1 MSSIPNLDPLQAP
14 EFDPFVLSPLDH
26 SIGFLHLAPFLTFEA
41 QDVNKCVSVIEA
53 GLARCIELL
62 PFLSGNVAPSN
73 RLPGKENVLEVR
85 PSTADFLQQHPMLT
99 VRNHDAF
106 VNPKNGT
113 PVVNYDFI
121 NNESFISILPT
132 MALEELSPVLR
143 LQANVMRDGVIV
155 CFCFHHMVMDGAGM
169 VGVMKSIASCCKNPG
184 ATLDNLPTTPLQQ
197 EKSRKMILEAGA
209 APSSHSEITTGR
221 GATVFDLQGE
231 ISSDFVSRIISLDT
245 TKIKALQAASMEK
258 LKSAHAGSE
267 VSISRNAIV
276 TSVLWMSFT
285 RARHLLSAANGE
297 KGPSESS
304 AIMASEIRQKI
315 QPGLPSSYFGNGVV
329 GAHAY
334 SPVEPILSAT
344 KESSHPISHSISPN
358 LKEMDILAELALQI
372 QKAFNSITAE
382 FVQDYIRHIVT
393 QNDWSLP
400 PRVAD
405 VAVSSLRSFRLY
417 ELDFGPAFGPVQRFD
432 MPETRI
438 PGLAW
443 IMPIRNGRTS
453 DPWEVRLALER
464 KMMEYFQEDRLIRWM
479 SPGNE
484 SKL

>member
-1 MSSIPNLDPLQAP
+1 MSAISILDPPQAP
-14 EFDPFVLSPLDH
+14 DFEPFVLSPLDH

-41 QDVNKCVSVIEA
+41 QDANKCVSVIEA
-53 GLARCIELL
+53 GFARCIGLL

-73 RLPGKENVLEVR
+73 RLAGKKNVLEVR

-106 VNPKNGT
+106 VNPKNGS
-113 PVVNYDFI
+113 PVVNHDFI
-121 NNESFISILPT
+121 NNENFIPILPT

-143 LQANVMRDGVIV
+143 LQANVIRDGVIV

-169 VGVMKSIASCCKNPG
+169 VGVMESIAACCKNPG
-184 ATLDNLPTTPLQQ
+184 ATLDDLPTTPLQQ
-197 EKSRKMILEAGA
+197 ANSRKMILEAAA
-209 APSSHSEITTGR
+209 APSNHSEISTGR
-221 GATVFDLQGE
+221 GATVFDLQGTM
-231 ISSDFVSRIISLDT
+231 SSDFVSRIISLDT
-245 TKIKALQAASMEK
+245 TKIKNLQAASMER
-258 LKSAHAGSE
+258 LKSAHVGSQ
-267 VSISRNAIV
+267 VSISRNAVV
-276 TSVLWMSFT
+276 TSVLWICFT
-285 RARHLLSAANGE
+285 RARHLLSVANGE
-297 KGPSESS
+297 KGSNESS
-304 AIMASEIRQKI
+304 AIVASEVRQKI
-315 QPGLPSSYFGNGVV
+315 QPGIPSSYFGNGVI

-334 SPVEPILSAT
+334 TSVEPIISAA
-344 KESSHPISHSISPN
+344 KASSHPLSHPISPDP
-358 LKEMDILAELALQI
+358 KEMDVLAGLALQI
-372 QKAFNSITAE
+372 QKAFNSITTE

-393 QNDWSLP
+393 GDDWNLP

-405 VAVSSLRSFRLY
+405 VVVSSLRSFRVY
-417 ELDFGPAFGPVQRFD
+417 ELDFGPYLGPVSRFD

-464 KMMEYFQEDRLIRWM
+464 KMMEYFQEDRLIRWI